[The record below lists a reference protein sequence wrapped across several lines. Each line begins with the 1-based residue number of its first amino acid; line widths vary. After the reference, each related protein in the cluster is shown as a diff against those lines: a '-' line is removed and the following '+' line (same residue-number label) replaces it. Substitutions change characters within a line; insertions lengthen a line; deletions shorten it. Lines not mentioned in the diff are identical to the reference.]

1 MLVSVVEWIKER
13 CRDGAA
19 DMNGPSC
26 IPVPSVALGAVG
38 DRDYQL
44 LSQWAAA
51 TPFVYA
57 GGARRYIGADDFKNL
72 IESSRDNFLMVRT
85 REQRAIGAVSYR
97 TGMYRNSFEIGAMI
111 GDTTLWQGGFGL
123 EAVIALFSMLFDS
136 EHAHRIEF
144 ICGVFNKP
152 AVQACCS
159 GLIHIEGVLRDYY
172 YFDGTYHDA
181 IIGSILRDE
190 YYSMV
195 RPTESVPRAEIV
207 EAHQILQ
214 QYLARNPII
223 LRKD

>member
-1 MLVSVVEWIKER
+1 MVP
-13 CRDGAA
+13 DGAE
-19 DMNGPSC
+19 DMNSQQC
-26 IPVPSVALGAVG
+26 IPVPSVTLGSVG
-38 DRDYQL
+38 DQDYEL

-57 GGARRYIGADDFKNL
+57 GGARRYVGPDDFKSL
-72 IESSRDNFLMVRT
+72 IEGSRDNFLMVRT
-85 REQRAIGAVSYR
+85 RDRRTIGAVSYR
-97 TGMYRNSFEIGAMI
+97 TGMYRASFEIGTMI
-111 GDTTLWQGGFGL
+111 GDTTLWQAGFGL

-136 EHAHRIEF
+136 EHAHRLEF
-144 ICGVFNKP
+144 ICGAFNKP

-181 IIGSILRDE
+181 IIGSILREE

-195 RPTESVPRAEIV
+195 RPTETVPREEIA
-207 EAHQILQ
+207 EAHRILRE
-214 QYLARNPII
+214 YLARNPII

>member
-1 MLVSVVEWIKER
+1 MMR
-13 CRDGAA
+13 A
-19 DMNGPSC
+19 DMNGQQC
-26 IPVPSVALGAVG
+26 IPVPSVTLGSVG
-38 DRDYQL
+38 ERDYEL
-44 LSQWAAA
+44 LSQWAAT

-57 GGARRYIGADDFKNL
+57 GGARRYVGADDFKSL

-85 REQRAIGAVSYR
+85 RERRTIGAVSYR
-97 TGMYRNSFEIGAMI
+97 TGMYRNSFEIGTMI
-111 GDTTLWQGGFGL
+111 GDTTLWQAGFGL
-123 EAVIALFSMLFDS
+123 EAIIALFSMLFDS

-144 ICGVFNKP
+144 ICGAFNKA

-172 YFDGTYHDA
+172 YFDGTHHDA

-195 RPTESVPRAEIV
+195 QPTETVPRAEIV
-207 EAHQILQ
+207 DAQRILRE
-214 QYLARNPII
+214 YLARNPIM